1 MIDFRKA
8 QELVLQHAHSF
19 GRETVAL
26 EEALGRVLAET
37 IRADRDYPPF
47 DRASMD
53 GYAVSYADLQKG
65 SRQFTIAET
74 LFAGSL
80 PTRPIA
86 GGECYKIMTGAA
98 VPAGADTIIRL
109 ENAEESAG
117 VLLLPASLKEALP
130 AATLPAPPDPSFPW
144 KPFQNIA
151 RKGEDLVSGAVVI
164 DGPCLCEP
172 AIIGLLATLGH
183 TTVTIERLPRIGLLT
198 TGDEVVP
205 ADAAPGAVQIRNS
218 NRWLLD
224 AALQKTGVGL
234 AAWAHAPDDRLVLRQ
249 LAEELL
255 ANDLL
260 ILCGGV
266 SAGDADYVPEVLEQ
280 MGVQKLFHK
289 VAMRPGKPLWCG
301 VTKEGKMVFA
311 LPGNPFSCL
320 VNMVLMIRPYLQA
333 CYGLPPAQPI
343 GLPLEADRKK
353 RSPLDE
359 FFPVYV
365 HGIPAKVTPVTLNG
379 SGDIRLGRQANA
391 LALHPA
397 TSGDL
402 PGDAIVS
409 CYSFV

>member
-8 QELVLQHAHSF
+8 QEIVLQHARSF
-19 GRETVAL
+19 GRETVPL
-26 EEALGRVLAET
+26 EEALGRVLGET

-53 GYAVSYADLQKG
+53 GYAVRFADLESG
-65 SRQFTIAET
+65 IRRFTVAET
-74 LFAGSL
+74 IFAGGL
-80 PTRPIA
+80 PQRPIA

-98 VPAGADTIIRL
+98 VPAAADTIIRR
-109 ENAEESAG
+109 EDAEETDG
-117 VLLLPASLKEALP
+117 VLCLPTVWEEEWA
-130 AATLPAPPDPSFPW
+130 
-144 KPFQNIA
+144 PFQNIA
-151 RKGEDLVSGAVVI
+151 RKGEDLASGAVVI
-164 DGPCLCEP
+164 DGACICEP

-183 TTVTIERLPRIGLLT
+183 TTVTLERMPRIGLLT
-198 TGDEVVP
+198 TGDEVVA

-224 AALQKTGVGL
+224 AALKKLGVGL
-234 AAWAHAPDDRLVLRQ
+234 AAWAHASDDPPVLRQ
-249 LAEELL
+249 RAGELL
-255 ANDLL
+255 SGNDLL

-266 SAGDADYVPEVLEQ
+266 SAGDADHVPEVLEQ
-280 MGVQKLFHK
+280 IGVLKLFHK

-301 VTKEGKMVFA
+301 ITKEGKMVFA

-320 VNMVLMIRPYLQA
+320 VNMILMIRPYLRA
-333 CYGLPPAQPI
+333 CYGLQPAEPI
-343 GLPLEADRKK
+343 GLPLEAARKK

-365 HGIPAKVTPVTLNG
+365 HGTPARVTPVTLNG

-397 TSGDL
+397 ASGDL
-402 PGDAIVS
+402 PRDAVVS